1 MPGRGGFGR
10 PVHPLFHHSSPA
22 YFASGFRIFRRHRMQ
37 TSQIDTATPD
47 ELAPVLLL
55 ALGRL
60 GQLGPPGAFTLERRL
75 ADGEPDL
82 DEAAHCIAD
91 IPSGGL
97 RDWPGPAI
105 HPFLFNS
112 PKPGPFAGIVPFQYR
127 KTDVLGKRL

>member
-60 GQLGPPGAFTLERRL
+60 GQLGRPGAITLARRL
-75 ADGEPDL
+75 EDDDADF
-82 DEAAHCIAD
+82 DEAAEWIAD
-91 IPSGGL
+91 IAPGGL
-97 RDWPGPAI
+97 REIGRASGRARACPY
-105 HPFLFNS
+105 
-112 PKPGPFAGIVPFQYR
+112 V
-127 KTDVLGKRL
+127 